1 MNAVND
7 VVFLVLFWL
16 IEFKYDLFAIVDI
29 GREGPVIMRLG
40 QNLLYVNQYL
50 IWYPPLFAPG
60 ALDPLLSPRA
70 NADATYISVSSRPN
84 LW

>member
-1 MNAVND
+1 M
-7 VVFLVLFWL
+7 
-16 IEFKYDLFAIVDI
+16 
-29 GREGPVIMRLG
+29 IMRLG

-70 NADATYISVSSRPN
+70 NSDATYISVSSRPN
-84 LW
+84 L